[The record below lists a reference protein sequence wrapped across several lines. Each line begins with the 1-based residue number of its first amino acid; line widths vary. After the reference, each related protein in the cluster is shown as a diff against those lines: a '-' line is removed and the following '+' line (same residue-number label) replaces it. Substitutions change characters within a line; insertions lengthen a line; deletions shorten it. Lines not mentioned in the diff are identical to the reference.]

1 MAKII
6 KTAKKRKIKIEGLA
20 FIFLT
25 FALCSV
31 LFSSLFIKTQ
41 KNHLTMQI
49 EDIKT
54 ECASLK
60 EANSQLNIEIQN
72 LVSKDRVYEIASDNG
87 LSQDATNVI
96 SVTDGE

>member
-20 FIFLT
+20 FILLT